1 MVNKMV
7 WQDLK
12 YFLTND
18 CELSSKADLLR
29 NIRKLWQRKMNDLAY
44 CNAKFDHFLRVIGDT
59 VIAMGERAT
68 DL

>member
-1 MVNKMV
+1 MVNEMV

-29 NIRKLWQRKMNDLAY
+29 NIRKFRQRKMNDLAY
-44 CNAKFDHFLRVIGDT
+44 CNAKFDHLPRVIDT
-59 VIAMGERAT
+59 VWKSNR
-68 DL
+68 L